1 MLNKAKHQL
10 LMTQIL
16 KEIYS
21 DIEISSTLG
30 FKGGTCAYFFY
41 HLPRFSVDL
50 DFDLIQPKLADKQAV
65 FDKIENILKKFGTIK
80 EQQIKRWTIFFLLSY
95 GDEEHN
101 IKIEISTRE
110 NNNKYEP
117 KEYLGIAMFGAKK
130 ETLFANKLAALI
142 GRKNIAM
149 RDVYDV
155 YYFAKNSW
163 EIDEEVLKF
172 WTGRRLKE
180 QLKKCL
186 ETVEKIN
193 DRDILR
199 GLGEVLDEKEK
210 NWAKKNL
217 KKEVLFLLKNYLS
230 VAWMKKF
237 SKIIYNIFIVCL
249 AMIAILLVVSVLPI
263 TRLFGGQAGNFK
275 ILTVLSGSMEPEI
288 HTGSIVAIKSAM
300 EYKIGDIITFG
311 KISKTQ
317 TPTTHRIFEI
327 KDNNGQKIYI
337 TKGDANNSP
346 DMKEVLG
353 SEVVG
358 KVIFSVPYLGYAV
371 DFAKKPFGF
380 MLIIVI
386 PAAAII
392 FDEVR
397 KIKAEVVRLRE
408 KNHELW
414 IMNHESWSMNYG

>member
-1 MLNKAKHQL
+1 
-10 LMTQIL
+10 
-16 KEIYS
+16 
-21 DIEISSTLG
+21 
-30 FKGGTCAYFFY
+30 
-41 HLPRFSVDL
+41 
-50 DFDLIQPKLADKQAV
+50 
-65 FDKIENILKKFGTIK
+65 
-80 EQQIKRWTIFFLLSY
+80 
-95 GDEEHN
+95 
-101 IKIEISTRE
+101 
-110 NNNKYEP
+110 
-117 KEYLGIAMFGAKK
+117 
-130 ETLFANKLAALI
+130 
-142 GRKNIAM
+142 
-149 RDVYDV
+149 
-155 YYFAKNSW
+155 
-163 EIDEEVLKF
+163 
-172 WTGRRLKE
+172 
-180 QLKKCL
+180 
-186 ETVEKIN
+186 
-193 DRDILR
+193 
-199 GLGEVLDEKEK
+199 
-210 NWAKKNL
+210 
-217 KKEVLFLLKNYLS
+217 
-230 VAWMKKF
+230 MKKF

-408 KNHELW
+408 KNHEL
-414 IMNHESWSMNYG
+414 

>member
-1 MLNKAKHQL
+1 
-10 LMTQIL
+10 
-16 KEIYS
+16 
-21 DIEISSTLG
+21 
-30 FKGGTCAYFFY
+30 
-41 HLPRFSVDL
+41 
-50 DFDLIQPKLADKQAV
+50 
-65 FDKIENILKKFGTIK
+65 
-80 EQQIKRWTIFFLLSY
+80 
-95 GDEEHN
+95 
-101 IKIEISTRE
+101 
-110 NNNKYEP
+110 
-117 KEYLGIAMFGAKK
+117 
-130 ETLFANKLAALI
+130 
-142 GRKNIAM
+142 
-149 RDVYDV
+149 
-155 YYFAKNSW
+155 
-163 EIDEEVLKF
+163 
-172 WTGRRLKE
+172 
-180 QLKKCL
+180 
-186 ETVEKIN
+186 
-193 DRDILR
+193 
-199 GLGEVLDEKEK
+199 
-210 NWAKKNL
+210 
-217 KKEVLFLLKNYLS
+217 
-230 VAWMKKF
+230 MKKF

-275 ILTVLSGSMEPEI
+275 VLTVLSGSMEPKI
-288 HTGSIVAIKSAM
+288 HTGSIVAVKPAT
-300 EYKIGDIITFG
+300 EYQVGDIITFG

-408 KNHELW
+408 KNHEL
-414 IMNHESWSMNYG
+414 